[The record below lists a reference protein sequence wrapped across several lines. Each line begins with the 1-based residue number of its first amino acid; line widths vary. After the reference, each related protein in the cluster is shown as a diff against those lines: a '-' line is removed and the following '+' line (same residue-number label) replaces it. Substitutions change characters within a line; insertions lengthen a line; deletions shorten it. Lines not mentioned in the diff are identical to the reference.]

1 MKTQTTCRIP
11 VLITGVSKRDWKIV
25 DKETGNE
32 RSGVVNTLQGI
43 MIPENPATD
52 PAYLKRIEF
61 NIYDNNPQIIGTA
74 EVCKAY
80 YSNED
85 KFKKGEVYAQVETY
99 MAPNV
104 SKDGKVSFFKPYVNN
119 IQVVS
124 TSDEER
130 PNVLAAARHFS
141 QL

>member
-1 MKTQTTCRIP
+1 MKTQTTCRLP
-11 VLITGVSKRDWKIV
+11 VLITGVSKRDWSV
-25 DKETGNE
+25 TDKETGNT
-32 RSGVVNTLQGI
+32 RSGVVNVLQAV
-43 MIPENPATD
+43 MIPENASVD

-74 EVCKAY
+74 EVCKTFYA
-80 YSNED
+80 NED
-85 KFKKGEVYAQVETY
+85 KFKKGEVYAEIETY

-104 SKDGKVSFFKPYVNN
+104 GKDGKVGFFKPYVNN

-124 TSDEER
+124 PSDEDR
-130 PNVLAAARHFS
+130 PNVLAATRHFQ

>member
-32 RSGVVNTLQGI
+32 RSGVVNTLQGV

-52 PAYLKRIEF
+52 PAYLKRVEF

-74 EVCKAY
+74 EVCKTF
-80 YSNED
+80 YSNEE

-104 SKDGKVSFFKPYVNN
+104 GKDGKVSFFKPYVNN

-130 PNVLAAARHFS
+130 PSVLAAARHFS